1 MNQHAPGGA
10 GEQAARGIHRRERD
24 ANRLAGERSPY
35 LLQHQF
41 NPVDWYPWG
50 PEAFEKAR
58 REDKLVF
65 LSVGYSSCHWCHV
78 MERESFESE
87 AIAELLNGHFVSIK
101 VDREERPDIDEI
113 YMTAVQLLT
122 GSGGWPLSVFL
133 TPDGRPFWGG
143 TYFPPED
150 RGGRPG
156 FASIVAELARAYRE
170 QRGEVTSS
178 ADRLTAAIRQHGEGR
193 RFAAAGPLGPA
204 AIDAALEELVRA
216 YDERHGGF
224 GAAPRFPPHGA
235 LRLLLRTLERG
246 ERMDAERRSALE
258 TVARGTL
265 EAMTLG
271 GIRDHIGGGFH
282 RYSTD
287 AAWLVPHFEKMLYDN
302 AQLAALYAEAAALW
316 NDGEYR
322 RVAEE
327 TAAWVL
333 REMTGPGGGF
343 YSALDAD
350 SEGEEGKYYL
360 WSLAEATD
368 ALGSEEG
375 GLFARVYHLSERG
388 NFVDPVT
395 GEEPGNI
402 PHLRE
407 RVAAVALREG
417 LDPLAL
423 ERRLARARAILLERR
438 QQRVPP
444 GLDDKV
450 LTSWNGLML
459 GALARAGRRLGRN
472 DYVAAA
478 ARCARFLL
486 VDLRRDG
493 RLLRSYRAGRAG
505 LPGYVEDY
513 AFLASGLLDLSE
525 ATGDAA
531 WLREARDLATVMLDR
546 FWDADEGGFFFVGAD
561 HEALIA
567 RTKDIFDE
575 AIPSG
580 NGMAAQVLARLA
592 ARTGEAVFAERLGE
606 VLQLYAGVLQQAPR
620 AAESLLEAYLLA
632 LEAGVLREGRGPD
645 GGSERPARPGESGPL
660 ARAQRGPVAARVL
673 APRRT
678 LARGGTLEITVALEM
693 EPGWHVQSAR
703 PTRADLVGTS
713 LELGLADGLT
723 PGEMLF
729 PEGSVAPLG
738 GERLSV
744 YAGTVAIRF
753 GLSAAA
759 DVPTG
764 HAPAV
769 VRVRFQACDD
779 RRCLAPDVIEIPF
792 ALEII
797 P

>member
-1 MNQHAPGGA
+1 
-10 GEQAARGIHRRERD
+10 
-24 ANRLAGERSPY
+24 
-35 LLQHQF
+35 
-41 NPVDWYPWG
+41 VDWYPWG
-50 PEAFEKAR
+50 PEAFEKAL
-58 REDKLVF
+58 REDKPVF
-65 LSVGYSSCHWCHV
+65 LSIGYSSCHWCHV

-87 AIAELLNGHFVSIK
+87 AIAGLLNGDFVSIK

-133 TPDGRPFWGG
+133 TPDQRPFWGG

-156 FASIVAELARAYRE
+156 FATIVAELARAYRE
-170 QRGEVTSS
+170 QRGEVMSS
-178 ADRLTAAIRQHGEGR
+178 ADRLTAAIRQLGEGR
-193 RFAAAGPLGPA
+193 RFAATGPLGPA
-204 AIDAALEELVRA
+204 AIDAALDALAEA

-224 GAAPRFPPHGA
+224 GTAPKFPPHGA
-235 LRLLLRTLERG
+235 LRLLLRAVARG
-246 ERMDAERRSALE
+246 ERMEARRREALE
-258 TVARGTL
+258 AVARGTL
-265 EAMTLG
+265 EAMALG

-287 AAWLVPHFEKMLYDN
+287 AVWLVPHFEKMLYDN
-302 AQLAALYAEAAALW
+302 AQLAAIYAEAAVLW
-316 NDGEYR
+316 NDAEYR

-333 REMTGPGGGF
+333 REMTDPEGGF
-343 YSALDAD
+343 HSALDAD

-360 WSLAEATD
+360 WSLAEVTD
-368 ALGSEEG
+368 ALGPEEG
-375 GLFARVYHLSERG
+375 GLFARAYHVSERG
-388 NFVDPVT
+388 IFVDPVT

-407 RVAAVALREG
+407 RVGAVALAER
-417 LDPLAL
+417 LDPQAL
-423 ERRLARARAILLERR
+423 ERRLSRARAILLERR
-438 QQRVPP
+438 RERVPP

-459 GALARAGRRLGRN
+459 GALARAGGRLERG
-472 DYVAAA
+472 DFVAAA
-478 ARCARFLL
+478 VRCARFLL
-486 VDLRRDG
+486 DKLRRDG
-493 RLLRSYRAGRAG
+493 RLLRSYRAGRAD

-525 ATGDAA
+525 ATGDVA
-531 WLREARDLATVMLDR
+531 WLREAKNLADGMLER

-561 HEALIA
+561 QKGLIA

-592 ARTGEAVFAERLGE
+592 AATGEPVFAKRLE
-606 VLQLYAGVLQQAPR
+606 EALRLYAGVLEQAPR
-620 AAESLLEAYLLA
+620 AAESLLEAYALA
-632 LEAGVLREGRGPD
+632 LDAGVLGAGRAKE
-645 GGSERPARPGESGPL
+645 GGSGPPGRPDPAGPL
-660 ARAQRGPVAARVL
+660 GRAQRGPVVATAL

-678 LARGGTLEITVALEM
+678 LARGATLEITVTLEM
-693 EPGWHVQSAR
+693 EPGWHVPSAR

-713 LELGLADGLT
+713 IELGLADGLS
-723 PGEMLF
+723 PGEMHF

-753 GLSAAA
+753 GLTAAA
-759 DVPTG
+759 DAPAG
-764 HAPAV
+764 HAPV
-769 VRVRFQACDD
+769 IVRVRFQACDD
-779 RRCLAPDVIEIPF
+779 RRCLAPEILELSF
-792 ALEII
+792 ALEILS
-797 P
+797 